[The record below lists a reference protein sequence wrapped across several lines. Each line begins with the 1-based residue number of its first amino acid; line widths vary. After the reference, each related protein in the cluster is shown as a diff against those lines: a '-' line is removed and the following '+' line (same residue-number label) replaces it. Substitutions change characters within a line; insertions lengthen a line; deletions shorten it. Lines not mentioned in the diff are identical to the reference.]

1 MKNES
6 YATALSSPLRGGA
19 WWGLLLLCLLL
30 ASCGSKKHAVSS
42 VTTLPGET
50 DIATSPTEAGRQADD
65 AARQE
70 QTCITARLR
79 MELSSGGRGTTV
91 GGTLR
96 MKRNDVI
103 QLSVV
108 AFGIIEVA
116 LIEMTPDYF
125 MVVDK
130 MGKQYVKA
138 PYGDVPFLRNANVDF
153 YTIQTFFW
161 DEQSTN
167 YSGWERWD
175 FVSLAGRNLPT
186 RHRITI
192 PNGSKPVK
200 ADLTLSGLKLDSAW
214 ETRTQLSARY
224 AELPVEEL
232 LSRIMELT
240 L

>member
-6 YATALSSPLRGGA
+6 YATALSSPLRGGVRG
-19 WWGLLLLCLLL
+19 GLLLLCLLL

-42 VTTLPGET
+42 VKTVSGETTVATLPDG
-50 DIATSPTEAGRQADD
+50 AGNQPDD
-65 AARQE
+65 AIGQE
-70 QTCITARLR
+70 QTCITAKVR
-79 MELSSGGRGTTV
+79 MELSSGGRGTAV

-108 AFGIIEVA
+108 AFGFIEVA

-130 MGKQYVKA
+130 MGKQYVKS
-138 PYGDVPFLRNANVDF
+138 PYGDVPFLRNRHVDF

-161 DEQSTN
+161 DEQTSD
-167 YSGWERWD
+167 YSGWERRD
-175 FVSLAGRNLPT
+175 FVSLAGRNFPT

-200 ADLTLSGLKLDSAW
+200 ADLTLSGLKLDSEW

-224 AELPVEEL
+224 TEVPADEL

-240 L
+240 M